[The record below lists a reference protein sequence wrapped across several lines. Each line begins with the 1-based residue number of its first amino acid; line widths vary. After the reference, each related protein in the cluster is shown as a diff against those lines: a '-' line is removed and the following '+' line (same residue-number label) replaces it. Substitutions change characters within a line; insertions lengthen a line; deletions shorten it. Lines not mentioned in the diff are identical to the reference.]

1 MTNAIAFDKLEVWFR
16 YPRPNAARRASV
28 VKQLTQVDRFRNSAL
43 LLGSIAVAIDWKST
57 ATLVPKP
64 RYAGFTSDF
73 STSLFSRPFQRMA
86 AKRST

>member
-1 MTNAIAFDKLEVWFR
+1 MVPADMAHNVQAE
-16 YPRPNAARRASV
+16 RRSV
-28 VKQLTQVDRFRNSAL
+28 PPLSKDTQVDRLRKSAL
-43 LLGSIAVAIDWKST
+43 LLGSIAVAIGWKST